1 MGTILYVNSSK
12 KYDEWL
18 ADNTDFFSNL
28 ETDYDVTV
36 DAGTQDLIELF
47 FGNRFVCDDDNFER
61 YYKRTLINTW
71 DRYVDLLR
79 IEKTEIDPL
88 VADYFE
94 NQLVHTGEMTG
105 AKSGSTSSTTEY
117 GKTDTLTHNVTV
129 TEDNEGTVDES
140 KTLTHNVT
148 VTEDNSIS
156 TDETNTLTHNVTVTE
171 DNTITNDE
179 TNTRT
184 LDLANDNTRTN
195 DLADSHTRTDD
206 LASSNTRTDNLANS
220 NTRTDN
226 LTTTTDNKQA
236 GANAVNPQSIEYS
249 GATAGSLPSLDWQ
262 YMSNQEQTEGEGTEH
277 KTGTVQD
284 SGTQTG
290 TVRDQ
295 GTNTGTVTTAGSNTG
310 TITDEGTE
318 TGTDTLVTDGDKV
331 EDKERHTTG
340 TETTVLDKGVDED
353 KERRTTG
360 TETTVTDRGTT
371 EDKIKTTTGT
381 DTHALT
387 GEDEV
392 TGSTS
397 ESTSG
402 TDTHTDRERHT
413 GRTGILPQEALRKAK
428 AYIQKSRAFDWLKD
442 ELEPCFISIYDI

>member
-28 ETDYDVTV
+28 ESDYDVTV

-61 YYKRTLINTW
+61 FYKRTLLNTW

-105 AKSGSTSSTTEY
+105 SKQGTTSGTVEY
-117 GKTDTLTHNVTV
+117 GKTDTLTHNT
-129 TEDNEGTVDES
+129 
-140 KTLTHNVT
+140 
-148 VTEDNSIS
+148 
-156 TDETNTLTHNVTVTE
+156 TVTE
-171 DNTITNDE
+171 DNTIADDE
-179 TNTRT
+179 TDTRT
-184 LDLANDNTRTN
+184 LN
-195 DLADSHTRTDD
+195 LADNHTRTDN
-206 LASSNTRTDNLANS
+206 LAHGNTRTDNLANS

-236 GANAVNPQSIEYS
+236 GANAVNPQSLEYS
-249 GATAGSLPSLDWQ
+249 GTTAGNLPSLDWQ

-277 KTGTVQD
+277 QTGTVQNA
-284 SGTQTG
+284 GTQTG
-290 TVRDQ
+290 TVTDQ
-295 GTNTGTVTTAGSNTG
+295 GTNTGTVTNAGTN
-310 TITDEGTE
+310 
-318 TGTDTLVTDGDKV
+318 TGTDTLVKDGDKV
-331 EDKERHTTG
+331 EDKEKHTTG
-340 TETTVLDKGVDED
+340 TEA
-353 KERRTTG
+353 R
-360 TETTVTDRGTT
+360 
-371 EDKIKTTTGT
+371 
-381 DTHALT
+381 AL
-387 GEDEV
+387 
-392 TGSTS
+392 
-397 ESTSG
+397 SG
-402 TDTHTDRERHT
+402 TDETSGSSTEETSGSDSHTDRERHT